1 MDEDDFFGGPTQGG
15 AQDPLADAEYARI
28 EQKYSDGITDGKM
41 STLQAGFDQSF
52 ATCVPLSRRM
62 GQMRGAANALLSLAT
77 QAKADEQLIAELR
90 AVISK
95 LSTVKRDDVLPIDHE
110 RIEHE
115 KEHQQDDNG
124 FEFAQTEQRELESL
138 EDMMGNMGQKRAEPA
153 VRGEELLDALEKE
166 LTEVQA
172 KLGF

>member
-1 MDEDDFFGGPTQGG
+1 
-15 AQDPLADAEYARI
+15 
-28 EQKYSDGITDGKM
+28 
-41 STLQAGFDQSF
+41 
-52 ATCVPLSRRM
+52 
-62 GQMRGAANALLSLAT
+62 MRGAANALLSLAT

-95 LSTVKRDDVLPIDHE
+95 LSTVKRDDVLPIDYE

-138 EDMMGNMGQKRAEPA
+138 EDMMGNMGQKRTEPA

-166 LTEVQA
+166 LAEVQA